1 MTTLGTHAEDK
12 QTNKQHR
19 DNDNFGYTHGR
30 QTNNNKHN
38 TEKMT
43 TLGTHAEEKQTN
55 NNKHN
60 TETMTTVGTHAEE
73 KQTNN
78 NKHNTENSVQTSFR
92 GRQNT
97 NQ

>member
-1 MTTLGTHAEDK
+1 MTTLGTHTED
-12 QTNKQHR
+12 
-19 DNDNFGYTHGR
+19 
-30 QTNNNKHN
+30 
-38 TEKMT
+38 
-43 TLGTHAEEKQTN
+43 KQTN